1 MSKYVTTY
9 TNSKSLTC
17 AASSGNNDPTGS
29 VTISMSKSG
38 YTLIGC
44 VGINVSGSGS
54 TLCNV
59 VEYSVSGS
67 GIYVRCR
74 NTHSSS
80 HTWTIY
86 ATGLFIKNL

>member
-1 MSKYVTTY
+1 MKVVFKTTISISPWAKSF
-9 TNSKSLTC
+9 NSLSV
-17 AASSGNNDPTGS
+17 SS
-29 VTISMSKSG
+29 VMISMSKSG